1 MFIFWLSVLEY
12 SDLSAMIENVD
23 AALDALE
30 SQSDELF
37 DEVKLMLEEV
47 RKDNAGLDSD
57 INRAA
62 HSASKS
68 QTDQEDCKKLEGT
81 LSDLCVSEDIKNA
94 SAAVTSCQGDAASDA
109 AVEGKDVN
117 ESVASSSKMESGK
130 KTTKS

>member
-1 MFIFWLSVLEY
+1 
-12 SDLSAMIENVD
+12 MIENVD

-47 RKDNAGLDSD
+47 RKDKASLDSD
-57 INRAA
+57 TKRAA
-62 HSASKS
+62 HSESKY
-68 QTDQEDCKKLEGT
+68 QTDQEDCKQLEGT
-81 LSDLCVSEDIKNA
+81 LSDLSVSEDIKNA
-94 SAAVTSCQGDAASDA
+94 SAAVKSCQGDAASDA
-109 AVEGKDVN
+109 GVEGKDVN